1 MVAAH
6 QAAAVAVAAH
16 ADVKVS
22 NLPLFTAPESVV
34 KRFSI
39 DGFGI
44 GGDGVGIRVVKPN
57 LKKQSNKKHNHQSD
71 LTTEREVITVC
82 NYEIFI

>member
-6 QAAAVAVAAH
+6 HIAAAVVEAAH

-34 KRFSI
+34 KKFYI
-39 DGFGI
+39 NGI
-44 GGDGVGIRVVKPN
+44 GMGGDGVGIRVVK
-57 LKKQSNKKHNHQSD
+57 LA
-71 LTTEREVITVC
+71 
-82 NYEIFI
+82 

>member
-39 DGFGI
+39 DGFDI
-44 GGDGVGIRVVKPN
+44 EGDEVGIRVVKPN
-57 LKKQSNKKHNHQSD
+57 HKNNQIKNTIINQTLQQK
-71 LTTEREVITVC
+71 ERS
-82 NYEIFI
+82 

>member
-39 DGFGI
+39 DWFDI
-44 GGDGVGIRVVKPN
+44 GGDKVGIRVVKPN

>member
-6 QAAAVAVAAH
+6 QVAAVVAAAH

-39 DGFGI
+39 DGIGI
-44 GGDGVGIRVVKPN
+44 EGDEVGIRVVNPN
-57 LKKQSNKKHNHQSD
+57 LKK
-71 LTTEREVITVC
+71 
-82 NYEIFI
+82 

>member
-6 QAAAVAVAAH
+6 QEAAVAVAAH

-22 NLPLFTAPESVV
+22 NLLLFTTLSGAV

-39 DGFGI
+39 DGIGI
-44 GGDGVGIRVVKPN
+44 GGDEVGIRVVKPN
-57 LKKQSNKKHNHQSD
+57 LKKQSNKQTQSSIRPYNRKRGHNRVQ
-71 LTTEREVITVC
+71 L
-82 NYEIFI
+82 

>member
-39 DGFGI
+39 DGIGI
-44 GGDGVGIRVVKPN
+44 GENGVGIRVVK
-57 LKKQSNKKHNHQSD
+57 LA
-71 LTTEREVITVC
+71 
-82 NYEIFI
+82 

>member
-34 KRFSI
+34 KKFYI
-39 DGFGI
+39 NGI
-44 GGDGVGIRVVKPN
+44 GMGENGVGIRVVK
-57 LKKQSNKKHNHQSD
+57 LA
-71 LTTEREVITVC
+71 
-82 NYEIFI
+82 

>member
-6 QAAAVAVAAH
+6 QAAAAVAAAH

-44 GGDGVGIRVVKPN
+44 GENEVGIRVVKPN
-57 LKKQSNKKHNHQSD
+57 HKNNQIKNTIINQTLQQK
-71 LTTEREVITVC
+71 ERS
-82 NYEIFI
+82 

>member
-6 QAAAVAVAAH
+6 QAAAAAVAAH

-39 DGFGI
+39 NGFGI
-44 GGDGVGIRVVKPN
+44 GENEVGIRVVKPN
-57 LKKQSNKKHNHQSD
+57 HKNNQIKNTIINQTLQQK
-71 LTTEREVITVC
+71 ERS
-82 NYEIFI
+82 

>member
-6 QAAAVAVAAH
+6 QAAAAAVAAH

-39 DGFGI
+39 NGI
-44 GGDGVGIRVVKPN
+44 GIGENEVGIRVVKPN
-57 LKKQSNKKHNHQSD
+57 HKNNQINKHNHQSD

>member
-6 QAAAVAVAAH
+6 QAAAVVEAAH

-39 DGFGI
+39 DGIGI
-44 GGDGVGIRVVKPN
+44 GENGVGIRVVKPN
-57 LKKQSNKKHNHQSD
+57 HKNNQIKNTIINQTLQQK
-71 LTTEREVITVC
+71 ERS
-82 NYEIFI
+82 

>member
-22 NLPLFTAPESVV
+22 NLLLFTAPESVV

-39 DGFGI
+39 DGI
-44 GGDGVGIRVVKPN
+44 GMGENWVGIRVVTPN
-57 LKKQSNKKHNHQSD
+57 HKNNQIKNTIINQTLQQK
-71 LTTEREVITVC
+71 ERS
-82 NYEIFI
+82 

>member
-6 QAAAVAVAAH
+6 QAAAAAVAAH

-39 DGFGI
+39 NGFDI
-44 GGDGVGIRVVKPN
+44 EGDGVGIRVVKPN
-57 LKKQSNKKHNHQSD
+57 HKTIK
-71 LTTEREVITVC
+71 
-82 NYEIFI
+82 

>member
-39 DGFGI
+39 DGI
-44 GGDGVGIRVVKPN
+44 GMGENEVGIRVVKPN
-57 LKKQSNKKHNHQSD
+57 LKKQSNKQTQSSIRPYNRKRGHNRVQ
-71 LTTEREVITVC
+71 L
-82 NYEIFI
+82 